1 MWYNRSV
8 SNNKSSSRF
17 SLCDN
22 RGKRKE
28 KNMKNVFRNSL
39 KLALIVAIV
48 VTFMVPTVAV
58 QAQVLV
64 VSSSSYEE
72 YTPQE
77 EKELEKFYWRVLFSQ
92 MHIAP
97 AYYNKHE
104 KDALILED
112 EAQISAMIILD
123 EMLAFPA
130 GEPGDVSAINRQR
143 DWAEFYWR
151 IASGKTSRYELRKQ
165 LKIVRDDAMRYGI
178 PLW

>member
-1 MWYNRSV
+1 
-8 SNNKSSSRF
+8 
-17 SLCDN
+17 
-22 RGKRKE
+22 
-28 KNMKNVFRNSL
+28 MKNVFRNSL